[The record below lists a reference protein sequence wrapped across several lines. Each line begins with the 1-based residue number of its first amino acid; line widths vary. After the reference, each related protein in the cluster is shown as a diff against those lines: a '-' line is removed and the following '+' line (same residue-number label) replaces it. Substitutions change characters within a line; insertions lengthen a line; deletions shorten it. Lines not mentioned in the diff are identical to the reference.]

1 MNSHPLHIVTTA
13 CDTEDGSLQL
23 ELQMRRRRHR
33 VYFKS
38 EDIPLT
44 PSREAFLTLTLFAAM
59 REGLT
64 VPADG
69 PVSRR
74 LLDATERIM
83 ELVRSWDPSLHRV
96 AIRGAVPTEKK
107 PAGEDRVGVFFSA
120 GVDSFHTLLT
130 HRDEITDLLFVHGFD
145 VELGD
150 HASRS
155 RASKIVR
162 AVGTS
167 LGKNVIEIETNLRSF
182 VRPYVSYTRL
192 GHGAALASIGHLLA
206 PLFRRIYIASSYT
219 DDVLFPW
226 GSHPE
231 LDPLWSTETL
241 QFVHDGCDV
250 TRVEKVARLA
260 ESDLALQSL
269 RVCLG
274 GRSNCGRCEKCVR
287 TMINLVAVGAMD
299 RCRSFDV
306 PLDLRNVR
314 KILVE
319 DIHTGAFVTENL
331 RALEQ
336 SGRDPQLYEALK
348 EVMHRPLWRTK
359 MLKFGR
365 KLRRKAGK
373 WLPRR
378 REKQLR
384 SV

>member
-1 MNSHPLHIVTTA
+1 VNPQPLHIATTNS
-13 CDTEDGSLQL
+13 DKEDGSLRV
-23 ELQMRRRRHR
+23 ELRMRRRRHR

-44 PSREAFLTLTLFAAM
+44 PSREAFLTLTLLPAM

-64 VPADG
+64 VPVDG
-69 PVSRR
+69 PISQR
-74 LLDATERIM
+74 LIEATERIM
-83 ELVRSWDPSLHRV
+83 ELVRSWHPSLHKV

-120 GVDSFHTLLT
+120 GVDSFYTLLT
-130 HRDEITDLLFVHGFD
+130 HRGEITDLIFVHGFD
-145 VELGD
+145 VGLHD

-155 RASKIVR
+155 WASKIVR
-162 AVGTS
+162 EVGAS
-167 LGKNVIEIETNLRSF
+167 LGKNVIEIQTDLRSF
-182 VRPYVSYTRL
+182 LRPYISFTRL
-192 GHGAALASIGHLLA
+192 AHGAALAGMGHLLG
-206 PLFRRIYIASSYT
+206 PFFRRIYIASSYT
-219 DDVLFPW
+219 YDTLFPW

-231 LDPLWSTETL
+231 LDPLWSTEAL

-250 TRVEKVARLA
+250 TRVEKVALLA
-260 ESDLALQSL
+260 KSDLALQSL

-319 DIHTGAFVTENL
+319 DIHTGAFVNENL

-373 WLPRR
+373 WLP
-378 REKQLR
+378 K
-384 SV
+384 S